1 VAAYMLLCNYTD
13 QGIRNIKEAPNRR
26 AAAIELGKNLGVDIK
41 AAYLAIGPYDLVIQ
55 VGASNDE
62 ALATFLLSLASKGNV
77 RTTSLK
83 LFPEAE
89 FDKIVAGIS

>member
-1 VAAYMLLCNYTD
+1 MPAYMLLCNYTD

-26 AAAIELGKNLGVDIK
+26 AAAIELGKNLGLDIK

-55 VGASNDE
+55 VEASNDE
-62 ALATFLLSLASKGNV
+62 AVATFLLSLASKGNV

>member
-1 VAAYMLLCNYTD
+1 MPAYMLLCNYTD

-55 VGASNDE
+55 VDASNDE

-89 FDKIVAGIS
+89 FDKIVAGVS

>member
-1 VAAYMLLCNYTD
+1 MAAYMLLCNYTD

-55 VGASNDE
+55 VEASNDE

>member
-1 VAAYMLLCNYTD
+1 MPAYMLLCNYTD

-55 VGASNDE
+55 VEASNDE

-89 FDKIVAGIS
+89 FDKIVAGVS

>member
-1 VAAYMLLCNYTD
+1 MPAYMLLCNYTD

-41 AAYLAIGPYDLVIQ
+41 AAYLAIGPCDLVIQ
-55 VGASNDE
+55 VDASNDE

-83 LFPEAE
+83 LLPEAE
-89 FDKIVAGIS
+89 FDKIVAGVS

>member
-1 VAAYMLLCNYTD
+1 MPAYMLLCNYTD

-55 VGASNDE
+55 VEASNDE
-62 ALATFLLSLASKGNV
+62 AVATFLLSLASKGNV